1 MKDVYEVFKRKR
13 NHSACAAAQGR
24 RIHPCTGIWRKIFVL
39 FRLRPGSGRTGKCDW
54 KIGKRF
60 ESGGRAE
67 GSL

>member
-1 MKDVYEVFKRKR
+1 MKDVYEVLKEKESLCLRRRPREAYTPLYR
-13 NHSACAAAQGR
+13 NLA
-24 RIHPCTGIWRKIFVL
+24 KIFVL